1 MVLIIKIAG
10 FISWEIEN
18 DRSSYSDGKIKEI
31 VNQQRKRGGAFES
44 FTTCRLPWIELGFN
58 LDWYEKMY
66 EAATGISQTWE
77 DFDQLGDRIY
87 AQIRSIFAREYG
99 QDWSKNM
106 DFPPDRWFDE
116 KLSKG
121 DYAGESLDR
130 DRYSDML
137 GRYYDTRGWTEDGVP
152 SEDKL
157 KELGL
162 DFVIPELEKNFDL

>member
-1 MVLIIKIAG
+1 
-10 FISWEIEN
+10 
-18 DRSSYSDGKIKEI
+18 
-31 VNQQRKRGGAFES
+31 
-44 FTTCRLPWIELGFN
+44 
-58 LDWYEKMY
+58 
-66 EAATGISQTWE
+66 
-77 DFDQLGDRIY
+77 
-87 AQIRSIFAREYG
+87 
-99 QDWSKNM
+99 M